1 MFYNYLCKIYIMIT
15 TPYVLYDTCHVP
27 NGTCQVSGVT
37 CQVSHVTS
45 KSQTVRARELK
56 IWEKVEL
63 LPPAT
68 RHMSCVTCHM
78 SHVMSHMSCVTFH
91 VSHVMCHM
99 SCVTCHVSL
108 VMWFTSHFMFFLLC
122 FLQDW
127 EACLGRVC
135 YQPNLPRLVLIPPL
149 PPIAYSPL
157 STNDIVCPCRNLPQ
171 HNK

>member
-1 MFYNYLCKIYIMIT
+1 MFYNYLCKIYTMFT
-15 TPYVLYDTCHVP
+15 TPCVSHDTCHVP

-68 RHMSCVTCHM
+68 RHMSCVTCH
-78 SHVMSHMSCVTFH
+78 
-91 VSHVMCHM
+91 
-99 SCVTCHVSL
+99 VSL
-108 VMWFTSHFMFFLLC
+108 VIWFTSHFMCFILC

-127 EACLGRVC
+127 EASLGRVC
-135 YQPNLPRLVLIPPL
+135 YQPDLPRLVFIPPL

-157 STNDIVCPCRNLPQ
+157 STNGIVCPCPNLPQ